1 MIAKLVSREGRRINR
16 MPLAK
21 REAVKERFGQ
31 AIASSGARGKERD
44 TGSSKE
50 VRLVQQFPRAEWR
63 LRNRLVAQCFLLSAS
78 LEAIGELT
86 FLAFRFA

>member
-31 AIASSGARGKERD
+31 AIASSGARGKEEDIGQRLLE
-44 TGSSKE
+44 SS
-50 VRLVQQFPRAEWR
+50 QW
-63 LRNRLVAQCFLLSAS
+63 LRM
-78 LEAIGELT
+78 
-86 FLAFRFA
+86 